1 MGIQI
6 NGQNDTVSAS
16 DGSINISGEIT
27 ANVLNQTVTGVTTF
41 SDVEFTTGVNVSGV
55 VTATTLDA
63 TTVKVGTAVTISAG
77 VVTATSFSG
86 DGSGLSGID
95 ATTLKDSGGTIRV
108 QANTSGAVVSGM
120 ITVGDSFI
128 KPQAVGLGTTTQA
141 ARDAGIGTA
150 PGTLIYNASLE
161 KVQLYKQNRG
171 WVDVTDTGDTL
182 QEFEA
187 TGGIVGE
194 YTDPGPGKY
203 YRTHTYTSS
212 STFDYTIDFAGVG
225 NVDIVMVGGGGG
237 GAYGGGGGGAGGFV
251 RTENTPLGNVPGPAS
266 ITVTIG
272 GGGAGGANA
281 SVGAE
286 PLPIQFGETGFDT
299 KLSNPDNPDI
309 LTARGGGAGMRQGSS
324 GTYPGTLSAGGSGGG
339 CGHDGPSQANPG
351 PGTQPAYTAPIS
363 AVNSS
368 IQQNLGFDGGGPGPG
383 TYTGGGGGGAGGAG
397 GASQPGPGY
406 NDGGNGTTHVYE
418 GGPANPMTL
427 AAGGGG
433 GIYPSG
439 SSVGGS
445 SGLGGG
451 NPGPGAEG
459 TAGKQSTGSG
469 GGGGSGSGSY
479 FAGGCG
485 GSGYCCIRYE
495 ISALTNTAKAT
506 GGSVSFYGGKT
517 IHVFT
522 NSGTFTAP
530 GTFSETVEY
539 VIVGG
544 GGGGG
549 GYQGGGGGAGGYRT
563 GTTPITGPS
572 PMVVAIGGGG
582 SGGGVAPFPTL
593 ANPKTRGLPGAASS
607 WNSISSAGGGGAGG
621 AYDFAGQAGGSGG
634 GAGGTNTSGGQ
645 AGGAGNTPPVS
656 PPQGNPGGNGGGPS
670 NSYGG
675 GGGGATQTGSTD
687 GTNDGGDGAQLP
699 ATFRSPTFQPTDTTN
714 PQPTLRGGGI
724 GSPGPG
730 GKFYVAG
737 GGGGTNYNG
746 SPVPSA
752 GYPEGGH
759 GGGAGGWMQ
768 PNPDYHWTY
777 EQACALANTG
787 GGGGGTTTRGGT
799 GASGLVILAYPT

>member
-6 NGQNDTVSAS
+6 NGQSDTISS
-16 DGSINISGEIT
+16 GDGSLNINAEIT
-27 ANVLNQTVTGVTTF
+27 ATVLNQNVTGVITSTDGFNVGLTTF
-41 SDVEFTTGVNVSGV
+41 HSTNAFLHDVNSTGV
-55 VTATTLDA
+55 
-63 TTVKVGTAVTISAG
+63 I
-77 VVTATSFSG
+77 TATSFHG
-86 DGSGLSGID
+86 DGTNLTGID
-95 ATTLKDSGGTIRV
+95 ASSLKSGGVVKV
-108 QANTSGAVVSGM
+108 QAGPTGAVITGIATATEQ

-128 KPQAVGLGTTTQA
+128 KPQAVGLGTTTTSGRNA
-141 ARDAGIGTA
+141 VVSTA
-150 PGTLIYNASLE
+150 PGTIIYNASLE

-171 WVDVTDTGDTL
+171 WVDITDTGDSL

-203 YRTHTYTSS
+203 YRTHTYTTS

-237 GAYGGGGGGAGGFV
+237 GAFGGGGGGAGGFV
-251 RTENTPLGNVPGPAS
+251 RTENTPLGSVPGPAS
-266 ITVTIG
+266 ITVTVG
-272 GGGAGGANA
+272 GGGAGGGEH

-286 PLPIQFGETGFDT
+286 PLPVQFGETGFDT

-309 LTARGGGAGMRQGSS
+309 LTAQGGGAGMRPGSS

-339 CGHDGPSQANPG
+339 CGTDGPTAQANPG

-368 IQQNLGFDGGGPGPG
+368 IVQNLGYAGGGPGPG
-383 TYTGGGGGGAGGAG
+383 GYGGGGGGGAGSVG
-397 GASQPGPGY
+397 GDYQPGPGY

-433 GIYPSG
+433 GVYPSG

-451 NPGPGAEG
+451 CPANSKSG

-469 GGGGSGSGSY
+469 GGGGSGAGSY
-479 FAGGCG
+479 YPGGCG

-495 ISALTNTAKAT
+495 VSALTNTAKAT
-506 GGSVSFYGGKT
+506 GGSVSFYNGKT

-530 GTFSETVEY
+530 GTFNETVEY

-582 SGGGVAPFPTL
+582 SGGGMTPFP
-593 ANPKTRGLPGAASS
+593 GLETEKVQGKPGVATT
-607 WNSISSAGGGGAGG
+607 WNSISAAGGGGGG
-621 AYDFAGQAGGSGG
+621 RAYQASGDPGGSGG
-634 GAGGTNTSGGQ
+634 GAGGTHPGTPV
-645 AGGAGNTPPVS
+645 AGGTGNTPPTS
-656 PPQGNPGGNGGGPS
+656 PPQGNPGGAGGPS
-670 NSYGG
+670 SNSYSG
-675 GGGGATQTGSTD
+675 GGGGATQAGNTT

-714 PQPTLRGGGI
+714 PAPSMRGGGI
-724 GSPGPG
+724 GSPGPA

-737 GGGGTNYNG
+737 GGGGLMYWAS
-746 SPVPSA
+746 SPVPSV
-752 GYPEGGH
+752 GFPE
-759 GGGAGGWMQ
+759 GGAGGGASGFMQ
-768 PNPDYHWTY
+768 PQPDYHWTY

-787 GGGGGTTTRGGT
+787 GGGGGNVSRGGT